1 MSYDSLLKDTE
12 KAKILSRIIAHL
24 MGDGCVTNRYFA
36 YYNKNNILLE
46 QFEEDMVNAFGE
58 VHFTIGKVNSGTSF
72 VMIYNRE
79 IRLFLFSLVTNFKS
93 NYLKFPLFIN
103 TRDLQKE
110 FLKSI
115 YDDEGCVALRVF
127 KKTNEIKRNLTL
139 SSNSLIFLQEIKN
152 ILAEQ
157 FNIMSNKIINYIKKR
172 DGKEFVN
179 YVLSI
184 TGKKNFELFR
194 NLIGFYHPD
203 KIKRLDDMI
212 SSYIQK

>member
-79 IRLFLFSLVTNFKS
+79 IRLFLFSLVKNFKS